1 MAWSKPEYSKRAVN
15 RAGEALVR
23 NECSDEELNHALL
36 VINNWRTS
44 HQFPLNTFQI
54 RLRREAKKIDE
65 NCLIGQRIKR
75 LSSIKSK
82 LERIQGLNLAQIQ
95 DIGGCRAIVNNMAA
109 LQTLSEIYTSR
120 SSRGLKHTLF
130 SMNDYVFNQPRF
142 TGYRSMHLV
151 YKYQSDKSQIYNSL
165 KIEIQLRTLVQHA
178 WATAV
183 ETIDSFTD
191 QNLKL
196 GGGEQDWRRF
206 FALMSSVIALKEGTP
221 VVPDTS
227 RNLEMLR
234 NEIIILEDKLDVI
247 SLLEGFSATLEFT
260 SQGEY
265 SKGGYFLL
273 RLDPIEKMVSINQ
286 YPRTA
291 KGLQSASKHYLNEER
306 LNRHS
311 QKNIVLVTS
320 DTLDTL
326 RLTYPNY
333 YADTNRFTSI
343 LKEVVSGTTQL
354 SLFD

>member
-1 MAWSKPEYSKRAVN
+1 MGWNKPKYSKRAVN
-15 RAGEALVR
+15 RAGVSLVNESCSEVELNEALG
-23 NECSDEELNHALL
+23 

-54 RLRREAKKIDE
+54 RLRREAKKIDD

-95 DIGGCRAIVNNMAA
+95 DIGGCRAIVNNMTA
-109 LQTLSEIYTSR
+109 LKNLTEVYTSR

-130 SMNDYVFNQPRF
+130 SMDDYVFDKPRF
-142 TGYRSMHLV
+142 TGYRSIHLV
-151 YKYQSDKSQIYNSL
+151 YKYQSDKSKIYNSL
-165 KIEIQLRTLVQHA
+165 KIEIQFRTLLQHA

-183 ETIDSFTD
+183 ETIDSFTG

-206 FALMSSVIALKEGTP
+206 FALMSSVIALTEGTP

-227 RNLEMLR
+227 KELELLR
-234 NEIIILEDKLDVI
+234 NEIIVLEKKLEI
-247 SLLEGFSATLEFT
+247 INMLGGFNAALQFT
-260 SQGEY
+260 GEDQF
-265 SKGGYFLL
+265 KRGGYFLL
-273 RLDPIEKMVSINQ
+273 TLDTVKRVVDIIQ
-286 YPRTA
+286 YPRNS
-291 KGLQSASKHYLNEER
+291 KGLKEASEKYLKAEKD
-306 LNRHS
+306 NRFTT
-311 QKNIVLVTS
+311 KNIVLVTS

-333 YADTNRFTSI
+333 YADTSRFISI
-343 LKEVVSGTTQL
+343 LHEVISGTVQL
-354 SLFD
+354 SLFP